1 MKDLPHHIKKLNR
14 QVIRSVHRL
23 EMEEEAYD
31 LSLPSPPPRQQSERQ
46 IKKQAK
52 ARIRKEKMART
63 PTPLTPDERDKKMAN
78 RVPIFD
84 RTSHVKPRTTKPTKK
99 KTPRI

>member
-14 QVIRSVHRL
+14 QVLRSAHREEL
-23 EMEEEAYD
+23 EEE
-31 LSLPSPPPRQQSERQ
+31 LPEIPHRPVT
-46 IKKQAK
+46 KKQEK
-52 ARIRKEKMART
+52 KKKKLELKEKALFKPSSK
-63 PTPLTPDERDKKMAN
+63 PTLEERNRIMKSG

-84 RTSHVKPRTTKPTKK
+84 RNSSQPKHAGATKK